1 MVGEMLD
8 TSPEAKR
15 IYYERL
21 AQLTPAERLTM
32 MRRSSRMIRTL
43 AEASIR
49 REHPSAAAEEM
60 RIRVAVRLYG
70 RELVERL
77 LGPAPAD
84 AR

>member
-1 MVGEMLD
+1 MLGEMLD
-8 TSPEAKR
+8 TPPEARR

-21 AQLTPAERLTM
+21 AQLTPAERLAM
-32 MRRSSRMIRTL
+32 MRRSSRMIRQL

-49 REHPSAAAEEM
+49 RENPAASTEEM
-60 RIRVAVRLYG
+60 RIRLAVRLYG
-70 RELVERL
+70 REVAERL